1 MATPMTGDD
10 IEVRHGK
17 AISDT
22 AKTVGIPHLVY
33 SSMANADHRT
43 GTAHADSKYEIEKH
57 I

>member
-1 MATPMTGDD
+1 MTGDD